1 MRVDT
6 AVEEKLQTGQ
16 PGGGQPELRRWVGPG
31 ASIRLMLWRLGR
43 SWRLLLAVGLGNL
56 VAVVLICTVPLY
68 SSLVSNVQLQHQLSQ
83 QTTSDLNIETVANLA
98 PISTSSAGSA
108 LDATESLAN
117 HYVKTFAPASTW
129 YFRMETYLPP
139 LEFNRIRLPSSTYPL
154 PASAVLDPY
163 VFDVQQALPHMN
175 ILSGR
180 LPQFTSANQMPEI
193 MVTSKLGIKP
203 GDTVSIGFH
212 ALTMRVVGVWFPKS
226 VTDPYWNDSGSD
238 FTSFAPPCYTG
249 CPPVPFPILFDQT
262 TFFDTFG
269 STSSGTPSPI
279 FTMSVH
285 YVNFTA
291 PGRITVAT
299 TQQIINAI
307 ATYRSSLNGAL
318 FTVPGVGSIGVGTQ
332 LDSLLTGIEQQFAV
346 LAQPLYIIVAQV
358 VGLAL
363 LFIVT
368 MATLLIEAQAADI
381 ATLKSRGASIVQL
394 LLNYSL
400 QGLIVAALAA
410 LAGPFLAAGLSL
422 TIVRFF
428 VPAASSPLVRQA
440 ISGTTLA
447 ELVSPQL
454 VAEPALAGAA
464 LGLAALVVAA
474 WLASRRDVLA
484 FRRETGRST
493 SGPPFWQRTY
503 LDLGLIVLCAAGYLE
518 LGEFGGLNVR
528 QQLGQSSSGGAD
540 PFQLV
545 APALLLL
552 AGALVA
558 LRLFPLATRAG
569 SWFASRMRG
578 ATAMLALA
586 QIDRAV
592 SQFARLALLLTLSV
606 GLGIFALTF
615 QASLRSNAL
624 SEASF
629 LVGCDERVVLQSQ
642 VSGIP
647 PTAPFQSEIAAMPG
661 VESITPVY
669 RTLATNDSDATNV
682 NLLAIDPATFAGA
695 AYWRPDDASKPLAT
709 LLEGMQ
715 AHTQGASAGDS
726 QHPIWAL
733 VDPTFAGVYKLAPG
747 VVFTMTP
754 QDSSSAT
761 LYFVVGAV
769 VAHFP
774 TLGQTSVN
782 GQVVINIADYTKAIL
797 GPQGAGGY
805 INYIGPNEYWLRTT
819 GSATQGASRA
829 RDLAN
834 PNLWVQTVIDRK
846 AVEQAAINDPLV
858 SGMTG
863 LLLAGAAIA
872 ALLAVLGSIIQ
883 AAVSAQQRLTQFAI
897 LRTLGGRK
905 PQLVRI
911 LLGQQLVVFGFGL
924 LAGTVLG
931 AFLSTA
937 TLPFLQFSTSTVNT
951 TAQQLPPYILSA
963 DPAAMIGFYGVLLAA
978 FALALV
984 IGVGGALRV
993 GLGTA
998 LRIGED

>member
-1 MRVDT
+1 M
-6 AVEEKLQTGQ
+6 VESPRQSGQ
-16 PGGGQPELRRWVGPG
+16 EGGGQPDLRRWVGPG
-31 ASIRLMLWRLGR
+31 AAIRLTLWRLGR
-43 SWRLLLAVGLGNL
+43 SWRLLMAVGLGNL

-68 SSLVSNVQLQHQLSQ
+68 SSLVSNVQLQRQLSQ
-83 QTTSDLNIETVANLA
+83 QMPADLNIEAQTNLA
-98 PISTSSAGSA
+98 PISSDSASQA
-108 LDATESLAN
+108 LDTTESLAN
-117 HYVKTFAPASTW
+117 HSAKTFAPTSTW
-129 YFRMETYLPP
+129 YFRMDTFLPP
-139 LEFNRIRLPSSTYPL
+139 AKFNGTKLPSTAYPL
-154 PASAVLDPY
+154 PPNSVLQAY

-175 ILSGR
+175 ILAGR
-180 LPQFTSANQMPEI
+180 LPEVTPAGQMPEI
-193 MVTSKLGIKP
+193 MVTSKLGLKP
-203 GDTVSIGFH
+203 GDTVSIGYH
-212 ALTMRVVGVWFPKS
+212 ALTMKVVGVWYPKNLS
-226 VTDPYWNDSGSD
+226 DPYWNGNGSI
-238 FTSFAPPCYTG
+238 FSSFAPPCYTG
-249 CPPVPFPILFDQT
+249 CAPVPFPILFDQT

-269 STSSGTPSPI
+269 ATAGSASGASPSPI
-279 FTMSVH
+279 LTMSVH
-285 YVNFTA
+285 YIVFTS
-291 PGRITVAT
+291 PGRITTAT
-299 TQQIINAI
+299 TPAVIDAI
-307 ATYRSSLNGAL
+307 TSYRSSLNGSL
-318 FTVPGVGSIGVGTQ
+318 YSISGVGSIGVQTQ
-332 LDSLLTGIEQQFAV
+332 LDTILLGIEQQFNV

-358 VGLAL
+358 VGLTL
-363 LFIVT
+363 LFIVI

-428 VPAASSPLVRQA
+428 VPAATSPLVRQA
-440 ISGTTLA
+440 ISGTSLA

-454 VAEPALAGAA
+454 VAKPALAAAA
-464 LGLAALVVAA
+464 LGLAALVLAA

-484 FRRETGRST
+484 FRREAGRTT

-503 LDLGLIVLCAAGYLE
+503 LDLGLVVLCAAGYLE

-528 QQLGQSSSGGAD
+528 QQLGQSSSSGGAD

-545 APALLLL
+545 APALLLV

-569 SWFASRMRG
+569 SWLAGRMRG

-624 SEASF
+624 LEASF
-629 LVGCDERVVLQSQ
+629 QVGSDERVVLESP
-642 VSGIP
+642 VAGTP
-647 PTAPFQSEIAAMPG
+647 PTAPFQSQIAAMPG
-661 VESITPVY
+661 VLSITPVY

-682 NLLAIDPATFAGA
+682 NLLAIDPATFAETA
-695 AYWRPDDASKPLAT
+695 NWSSDFASKPLAT
-709 LLEGMQ
+709 LMEEMQ
-715 AHTQGASAGDS
+715 AHTQAASVGDP

-733 VDPTFAGVYKLAPG
+733 IDPTFAASYKLAPG
-747 VVFTMTP
+747 VVFTLSP

-761 LYFVVGAV
+761 LYFVVGAI

-782 GQVVINIADYTKAIL
+782 GQVVINIADYAKSL
-797 GPQGAGGY
+797 QGPQGAGGY

-819 GSATQGASRA
+819 GSAAQDERRA

-834 PNLWVQTVIDRK
+834 PNLWVQTVIDQK
-846 AVEQAAINDPLV
+846 AVEQAAINDPLI
-858 SGMTG
+858 SGITG
-863 LLLAGAAIA
+863 LLVAGAVIA
-872 ALLAVLGSIIQ
+872 ALLAVLGSVIQ

-931 AFLSTA
+931 AVLSTA
-937 TLPFLQFSTSTVNT
+937 TLPFLQFTTSTLNT
-951 TAQQLPPYILSA
+951 TAQQLPPYVLSIN
-963 DPAAMIGFYGVLLAA
+963 PAAMVGFYGVLLAA
-978 FALALV
+978 LALALV

>member
-1 MRVDT
+1 MRVET
-6 AVEEKLQTGQ
+6 KVESPRQSGQ
-16 PGGGQPELRRWVGPG
+16 EGGGQPDLRRWVGPG
-31 ASIRLMLWRLGR
+31 ASIRLTLWRLGR

-56 VAVVLICTVPLY
+56 IAVVLICSVPLY
-68 SSLVSNVQLQHQLSQ
+68 SSLVSNVQLQRQLSQ
-83 QTTSDLNIETVANLA
+83 QMPADLNIETQTTLA
-98 PISTSSAGSA
+98 PISSDSAGQA

-117 HYVKTFAPASTW
+117 RYVKTFAPTSTW
-129 YFRMETYLPP
+129 YFQMDTFLPP
-139 LEFNRIRLPSSTYPL
+139 VAFNGTRLPSTAYPL
-154 PASAVLDPY
+154 PPNPVLDPY
-163 VFDVQQALPHMN
+163 VFDVQKALPHMN
-175 ILSGR
+175 ILAGR
-180 LPQFTSANQMPEI
+180 LPEFTPAGQMPEI
-193 MVTSKLGIKP
+193 MVTSKLGLKP
-203 GDTVSIGFH
+203 GDTVSIGYH
-212 ALTMRVVGVWFPKS
+212 ALTMKVVGVWYPKNLS
-226 VTDPYWNDSGSD
+226 DPFWNGAGSI
-238 FTSFAPPCYTG
+238 FSSFAPPCYTG
-249 CPPVPFPILFDQT
+249 CSPIPFPILFDQT
-262 TFFDTFG
+262 TFFKTFG
-269 STSSGTPSPI
+269 PGKGLPLLS
-279 FTMSVH
+279 MSVH
-285 YVNFTA
+285 YIVFTSL
-291 PGRITVAT
+291 GKITAAT
-299 TQQIINAI
+299 TPEVINAI
-307 ATYRSSLNGAL
+307 TSYRSSLNGTL
-318 FTVPGVGSIGVGTQ
+318 YSISGVGSIGVQTQ
-332 LDSLLTGIEQQFAV
+332 LDTILLGIEQQFNV

-358 VGLAL
+358 VGLTL
-363 LFIVT
+363 LFIVI

-422 TIVRFF
+422 AIVRFF

-454 VAEPALAGAA
+454 VAKPALAAAA
-464 LGLAALVVAA
+464 LGLAALVLAA

-484 FRRETGRST
+484 FRREAGRAT

-503 LDLGLIVLCAAGYLE
+503 LDLGLVVLCAAGYLE

-528 QQLGQSSSGGAD
+528 QQLGQSSSSGGAD

-545 APALLLL
+545 APALLLV

-569 SWFASRMRG
+569 SWLAGRMRG

-586 QIDRAV
+586 QIDRTV

-624 SEASF
+624 VEASF
-629 LVGCDERVVLQSQ
+629 QVGSDERVVLQSP
-642 VSGIP
+642 VAGTP
-647 PTAPFQSEIAAMPG
+647 PTAPFQSQIAAMPG
-661 VESITPVY
+661 VLSITPVY

-682 NLLAIDPATFAGA
+682 NLLAIDPATFAEA
-695 AYWRPDDASKPLAT
+695 ANWSSDFASKPLAT
-709 LLEGMQ
+709 LMEEMQ
-715 AHTQGASAGDS
+715 AHTQGASVGDP

-733 VDPTFAGVYKLAPG
+733 IDPTFAASYKLAPG
-747 VVFTMTP
+747 VVFTLSP

-782 GQVVINIADYTKAIL
+782 GQVVISIADYAKSL
-797 GPQGAGGY
+797 QGPQGAGGY

-819 GSATQGASRA
+819 GSAAQDERRA

-846 AVEQAAINDPLV
+846 AVEQAAINDPLI
-858 SGMTG
+858 SGITG
-863 LLLAGAAIA
+863 LLVAGAVIA
-872 ALLAVLGSIIQ
+872 ALLAVLGSVIQ

-931 AFLSTA
+931 AVLSTA
-937 TLPFLQFSTSTVNT
+937 TLPFLQFTTSTLNT
-951 TAQQLPPYILSA
+951 TAQQLPPYVLSIN
-963 DPAAMIGFYGVLLAA
+963 PSAMVGFYGVLLAA
-978 FALALV
+978 LALALL
-984 IGVGGALRV
+984 IGVGGALRG